1 MKVSSRQASRWGR
14 IMVAATAL
22 ASGATWADAL
32 APIEML
38 GRSMFFDA
46 DLSIGRNQSCAS
58 CHGPEVGFT
67 GPVKPTSGPWQ
78 DAQD

>member
-1 MKVSSRQASRWGR
+1 MGNSSRLSTRLGR
-14 IMVAATAL
+14 ITVVATAL
-22 ASGATWADAL
+22 ASGAAWADGL
-32 APIEML
+32 TPIETL